1 MTVMTTAAAPAGAR
15 LWLLAVRPGTLSLSV
30 IPVFAATALAWAE
43 AGRIDPLAALVA
55 MLSALMIQAG
65 TNLHN
70 DAADFLRGNDGA
82 GRLGPQRVTA
92 QGWASPAR
100 VINASRLAFGLAAA
114 SGAWLAWLGGWPILA
129 LGAAS
134 IVAGWAYSGGR
145 RPIACTP
152 LGEAF
157 VVAFFGLGATC
168 GTTWLHL
175 GALTP
180 ASAVLGLALGLQAA
194 AVLAVNNIRDVDT
207 DRRAGRRTLAVLLGR
222 PGADRLF
229 AGLVLVPIA
238 LLPMLAALVPAG
250 WRVGL
255 AGLVLPEAVRLI
267 RTLSRLPPG
276 PHYNVLLKETARM
289 EMAFAVLIITSL
301 LVLK

>member
-1 MTVMTTAAAPAGAR
+1 MTALAAAPAGAR

-30 IPVFAATALAWAE
+30 VPVLAATALAWAE
-43 AGRIDPLAALVA
+43 AGRIDGLAALVA
-55 MLSALMIQAG
+55 MLSALLIQAG

-70 DAADFLRGNDGA
+70 DAADCLRGNDGA
-82 GRLGPQRVTA
+82 ERLGPLRVTA
-92 QGWASPAR
+92 QGWASAAR
-100 VINASRLAFGLAAA
+100 VVHASKIAFGLAAA
-114 SGAWLAWLGGWPILA
+114 LGVWLAWVGGWPILA

-134 IVAGWAYSGGR
+134 IIAGWAYSGGPN
-145 RPIACTP
+145 PIAHTP
-152 LGEAF
+152 LGEVF

-194 AVLAVNNIRDVDT
+194 AVLAVNNIRDVET

-229 AGLVLVPIA
+229 AALVLAPLGLLAVLATLVPNGWR
-238 LLPMLAALVPAG
+238 LGLAA
-250 WRVGL
+250 
-255 AGLVLPEAVRLI
+255 LVLPEALRLI

-276 PHYNVLLKETARM
+276 PHHNILLKQTARM
-289 EMAFAVLIITSL
+289 EVAFAVLIVAG
-301 LVLK
+301 LVFLK